1 MNELSLILNL
11 TPHDLNMKEKGGEIT
26 YPRVEAAPGRFLT
39 VRAAQTTEEVG
50 MITCNGVAHKVTK
63 STFGK
68 PYFCTVDAKGQDE
81 QPFEGEIPD
90 ADKYVVSIISLQAI
104 KANGGCEQFQPNE
117 FLAPGKLVRDSEGK
131 IIGSTG
137 FIVL

>member
-1 MNELSLILNL
+1 
-11 TPHDLNMKEKGGEIT
+11 
-26 YPRVEAAPGRFLT
+26 
-39 VRAAQTTEEVG
+39 

-104 KANGGCEQFQPNE
+104 SRPMEDVNSSSPMN
-117 FLAPGKLVRDSEGK
+117 S
-131 IIGSTG
+131 
-137 FIVL
+137 